1 MAKKNDPGLGSKFSD
16 SVTRLINE
24 DGSYNIIRKGGI
36 HRIRDSY
43 KYLIDL
49 HWLSF
54 FALLLF
60 AYLLLNALFAV
71 AYLLLGIDQLI
82 GTNVQI
88 STFFNAFFF
97 SVQTFTSVGYG
108 GITPT
113 GLSSNFLATFEA
125 FIGLVSFAIATGLL
139 YGRFSKPSSKIR
151 YSKNVIIRP
160 YEDGNAL
167 MFKLVNIRNNV
178 LLKNKV
184 EVMLILDASVGED
197 KFNKEYHQLN
207 LETDAINFFPLTWTI
222 VHPIK
227 EESPIFGLNIDQLRK
242 RNAEVVVLL
251 ESFDETFSQTV
262 FSKHSFARDQW
273 KENVTFAKNYSINEK
288 GNIELDV
295 NDIDRLEEL

>member
-36 HRIRDSY
+36 HKIRDSY

-49 HWLSF
+49 HWISF
-54 FALLLF
+54 FL
-60 AYLLLNALFAV
+60 
-71 AYLLLGIDQLI
+71 LLLGAYVLLNTLFAATYLLI
-82 GTNVQI
+82 GINQLVGTSVNI
-88 STFFNAFFF
+88 SPFFNAFFF

-113 GLSSNFLATFEA
+113 GFAANVMATFEA

-151 YSKNVIIRP
+151 FSKNIIIRP
-160 YEDGNAL
+160 YEDANAL

-184 EVMLILDASVGED
+184 EVMLILDASVGEE

-207 LETDAINFFPLTWTI
+207 LETDTINFFPLTWTI
-222 VHPIK
+222 VHPINH
-227 EESPIFGLNIDQLRK
+227 ESPIFGLTKVELIK

-273 KENVTFAKNYSINEK
+273 KENVTFAKNYSINQK

-295 NDIDRLEEL
+295 NDIDRLEKL